1 MDRQRLTF
9 RDLIA
14 PIGAGQFFE
23 QYYRKQPLHVPGGD
37 DRFAEVFSW
46 RELNHLLSMTNIWS
60 DLSLELSLD
69 GRNLPAE
76 DYCYSGLDRD
86 NKKSDNPDFRRVFE
100 HLRQGASLTL
110 NFIERLTPALRA
122 QSQTFA
128 AVLCVPVNCSVF
140 CSWQK
145 TQGYASHFDTP
156 QVFVCHIAGVKRWR
170 IYEGRMATAAPIEG
184 ARSSNFPPE
193 HHERAKGRVMQEVV
207 MTPGDL
213 LYVPHGQYHDAVA
226 ESGESLHLSFVVR
239 HLVAQDFVTMLSHDL
254 PKDPLFRQHLPHLDA
269 AAGAQDYRRRIA
281 ERIQQIM
288 VNPQIGEGLQQFLHG
303 KAFERFFEFGLPSR
317 ESPAQYRVRW
327 LGVRLEQRGDV
338 RKLHGANGVAE
349 LDETEGAIAD
359 WAIRK
364 DYFSPE
370 WLIEDLPEIDRD
382 RLAPALDKLQ
392 RLGLVAPI

>member
-193 HHERAKGRVMQEVV
+193 HHERAKNRFICRSSCV
-207 MTPGDL
+207 TSWRRTSSPCCRTTC
-213 LYVPHGQYHDAVA
+213 PRIPC
-226 ESGESLHLSFVVR
+226 SGSTCRTSIPPPAPR
-239 HLVAQDFVTMLSHDL
+239 ITG
-254 PKDPLFRQHLPHLDA
+254 
-269 AAGAQDYRRRIA
+269 AGS
-281 ERIQQIM
+281 
-288 VNPQIGEGLQQFLHG
+288 
-303 KAFERFFEFGLPSR
+303 PSGYSR
-317 ESPAQYRVRW
+317 SW
-327 LGVRLEQRGDV
+327 
-338 RKLHGANGVAE
+338 
-349 LDETEGAIAD
+349 
-359 WAIRK
+359 
-364 DYFSPE
+364 
-370 WLIEDLPEIDRD
+370 
-382 RLAPALDKLQ
+382 
-392 RLGLVAPI
+392 